1 MVYSPSLGNSTSSP
15 LASPVWAGA
24 NVSYHDEGRT
34 AMALKKAVKRKY
46 RPKSSNKSYYG
57 SHLLYLLTTFG
68 VQATIHHYPDV
79 DLDEALRALQ
89 QEFDKKYYGGPNN
102 DDK

>member
-1 MVYSPSLGNSTSSP
+1 MAAQKAFLAKVRPISCCEWSQNS
-15 LASPVWAGA
+15 WAIQ
-24 NVSYHDEGRT
+24 NETT

-68 VQATIHHYPDV
+68 VQAVIHHYPDV